1 MCQAMCLS
9 YKANARGP
17 CAQGTQAKRYVNK
30 YKRVRIIIDE
40 LRWKWEKPGLE
51 LFYPTL
57 NTREWVLFPP
67 GICKISEDKNQKTF
81 DNKTMEL

>member
-1 MCQAMCLS
+1 M
-9 YKANARGP
+9 
-17 CAQGTQAKRYVNK
+17 NK
-30 YKRVRIIIDE
+30 YKRVSVIIDE

-67 GICKISEDKNQKTF
+67 GICKIPEDKIKKFLITKQWNYKWTVKNIPIF
-81 DNKTMEL
+81 V